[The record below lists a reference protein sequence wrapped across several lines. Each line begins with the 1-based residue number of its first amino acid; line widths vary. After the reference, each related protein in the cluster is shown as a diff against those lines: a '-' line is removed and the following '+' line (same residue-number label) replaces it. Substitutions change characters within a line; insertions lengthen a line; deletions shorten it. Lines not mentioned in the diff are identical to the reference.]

1 MRQRFSYKMS
11 NLVVIYNYFKFQPH
25 RNLSAIKRKKIPDE
39 PFILPRSHHIPL
51 PEDRTRT
58 ALCIGNSMDGSIDEG
73 ASKNITGKK
82 NRSFPRFDLFACFM
96 LQLPHGR
103 SAHIQTNNLTL
114 FRDAPL
120 LASYAEKTVESH
132 PLLPSAAVRRRMP
145 FHIFVYSFALRSCGL
160 QHRVLAFSA
169 VAPSHASSSSVSL
182 IPVVYFQ
189 R

>member
-1 MRQRFSYKMS
+1 
-11 NLVVIYNYFKFQPH
+11 
-25 RNLSAIKRKKIPDE
+25 
-39 PFILPRSHHIPL
+39 
-51 PEDRTRT
+51 
-58 ALCIGNSMDGSIDEG
+58 MDGSIDEG

-120 LASYAEKTVESH
+120 LASYAEKTVGSH

-145 FHIFVYSFALRSCGL
+145 FHISVYSFALRSCRLLCAGL
-160 QHRVLAFSA
+160 SRLFCSFVYLAFRHTAAISR
-169 VAPSHASSSSVSL
+169 VFCGASCHPGGQAYRYIYSL
-182 IPVVYFQ
+182 
-189 R
+189 